1 MFFEEAVEYK
11 LLNMIQSL
19 QKEDLFKS
27 YILAGGTALAL
38 QIGHRISTDIDLF
51 TDKEQN
57 KKLLLDYF
65 QEKYGYYDVE
75 SIQKDILRIM
85 VNGIKIDLVKIS
97 NNNIEAPCNEKGV
110 VFFGKKDIAAM
121 KLRAIMLRTYNRDFI
136 DIAYLMKEYSLDE
149 MFDFY
154 KKKYSS
160 LDIAI
165 VKCAL
170 LKCNDI
176 NDWNEDIKMIKNDM
190 QLENIPLLIEHELRK
205 SNDKKN
211 IGIRNIFKLRK

>member
-1 MFFEEAVEYK
+1 MFFEEAVECK
-11 LLNMIQSL
+11 LLNMIRSL

-27 YILAGGTALAL
+27 YVLAGGTALAL

-57 KKLLLDYF
+57 YKLLLDYF
-65 QEKYGYYDVE
+65 QEKYGYYDVGT
-75 SIQKDILRIM
+75 IQKDILRIM

-97 NNNIEAPCNEKGV
+97 NNTIEAPCNEKGV

-121 KLRAIMLRTYNRDFI
+121 KLRAIMLRTCNRDFI
-136 DIAYLMKEYSLDE
+136 DIAYLMKEYSLDD

-154 KKKYSS
+154 KKKYGS

-176 NDWNEDIKMIKNDM
+176 KDWNEDIKMIKSDM
-190 QLENIPLLIEHELRK
+190 QLENIPFLIEHELRK